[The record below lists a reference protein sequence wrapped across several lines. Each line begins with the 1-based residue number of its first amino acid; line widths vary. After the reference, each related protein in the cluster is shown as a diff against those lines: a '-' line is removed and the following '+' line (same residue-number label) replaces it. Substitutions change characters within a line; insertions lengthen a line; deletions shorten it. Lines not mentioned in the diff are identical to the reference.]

1 MIKRDKEENVFNERN
16 IMARLHH
23 PFLIELFFA
32 FQTVRLSYSF
42 GLTISIKS
50 DKLFFVMEFC
60 PGGELFYH
68 LNQRKKLREDEAKVY
83 MGEIILA
90 LNYLHKN
97 NIIYRDLKVIFP
109 KRIIFLTNPQC

>member
-1 MIKRDKEENVFNERN
+1 
-16 IMARLHH
+16 
-23 PFLIELFFA
+23 
-32 FQTVRLSYSF
+32 
-42 GLTISIKS
+42 
-50 DKLFFVMEFC
+50 MEFC

-97 NIIYRDLKVIFP
+97 NIIYRDLKV
-109 KRIIFLTNPQC
+109 